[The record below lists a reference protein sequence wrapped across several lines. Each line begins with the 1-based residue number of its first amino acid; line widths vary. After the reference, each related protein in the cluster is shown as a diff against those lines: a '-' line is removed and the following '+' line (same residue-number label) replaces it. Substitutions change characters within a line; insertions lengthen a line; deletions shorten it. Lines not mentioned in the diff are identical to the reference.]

1 MTSPVLALCLLSC
14 ATTEVDGLDLL
25 PPAEQLK
32 RLSLDLRGVLP
43 TADEVAAIQQAPYL
57 YEDFADRYLDDPR
70 FLSRVRE
77 LYDQRF
83 LVRTGDDA
91 ELASSYASD
100 TVAEALADE
109 SLRLVSRIVEQDLPW
124 TEVVLAD
131 YTMANPVLADV
142 FELDYPAGSTT
153 WEPAH
158 YADGRQHAGVLSMSS
173 IWYRYPSM
181 GGNANRHRA
190 NAMSK
195 MLLCE
200 DYLTRPVVLNRAAV
214 DQLVIDPESAINDN
228 ESCQSCHSTLDP
240 LASHFFGFFVTDG
253 EDADDMLFTEYMP
266 EEEEG
271 WRDYSG
277 KSPAYYGVPTANLR
291 ELAELVADDSR
302 FVDCAVRTFWEGL
315 TQRDYADVDWT
326 EVSDHRAAFEADG
339 LLVKPLV
346 KSIVLS
352 EAYRADTPA
361 DPELAARLPGVKVVS
376 PEQLANAIEQLTG
389 YRWTFDGIDGLETDV
404 LGLPVLAGG
413 TDGDTV
419 TERSYEPSVG
429 LLYVQERLAWSAAWH
444 VVEHDLDTDREGD
457 PILLSYVTVADDP
470 DASARAFDTQI
481 RDLYQKVRL
490 TPLEPTADEPQ
501 QLVEL
506 YKQVYSVEG
515 SSRSA
520 WAAVLTAILR
530 DPALVTY

>member
-1 MTSPVLALCLLSC
+1 MALLLLSC
-14 ATTEVDGLDLL
+14 ATQEVEGLDLL

-32 RLSLDLRGVLP
+32 RLSLDLRGVMP
-43 TADEVAAIQQAPYL
+43 TLEEVASIQQAPYL
-57 YEDFADRYLDDPR
+57 YEDFADRYLDDDR
-70 FLSRVRE
+70 FLGQVRN

-83 LVRTGDDA
+83 LVRTGSDA
-91 ELASSYASD
+91 GLGSSYDGD
-100 TVAEALADE
+100 TVAAALADE
-109 SLRLVSRIVEQDLPW
+109 SLRLVSRIVDQDLPW

-142 FELDYPAGSTT
+142 FELDYPSDASD
-153 WEPAH
+153 WQPAH
-158 YADGRQHAGVLSMSS
+158 YVDGRPHAGVLSMSS

-214 DQLVIDPESAINDN
+214 DQLVIDPEAAINEN

-253 EDADDMLFTEYMP
+253 EDADDMVFTEYMA

-277 KSPAYYGVPTANLR
+277 KSPGYYGVPTANLT
-291 ELAELVADDSR
+291 ELASQIADDSR
-302 FVDCAVRTFWEGL
+302 FSDCAVRSFWEGI
-315 TQRDYADVDWT
+315 TQRDYSDLDWS

-346 KSIVLS
+346 KSIVMS
-352 EAYRADTPA
+352 EAYRADTPE
-361 DPELAARLPGVKVVS
+361 DLDLAERLPGVKVVA
-376 PEQLANAIEQLTG
+376 PHQLANTVEQLTG
-389 YRWTFDGIDGLETDV
+389 YRWQFDGLDGLTTDT

-429 LLYVQERLAWSAAWH
+429 LVYVQERLAWSAAWH
-444 VVEHDLDTDREGD
+444 VVEHDLDSAREGD
-457 PILLSYVTVADDP
+457 AILLHYVTVEDDP
-470 DASARAFDTQI
+470 DNAARAFDTQI
-481 RDLYQKVRL
+481 RKIYEAVRL
-490 TPLEPTADEPQ
+490 SPLDPTADEPE
-501 QLVEL
+501 QLIEVW
-506 YKQVYSVEG
+506 KQVHSVEG
-515 SSRSA
+515 SARSA

-530 DPALVTY
+530 DPALITY